1 MGLCWVYA
9 GMVHNHGWG
18 FWWYNIGDMIY
29 RDGHQNAR
37 RRMERVNAI
46 ARDEISRIIASE
58 MNDPRLASIIS
69 ITEVQTS
76 SDLRSAKVYFSVLG
90 DEAAKRD
97 ALAAMRA
104 AGGFIH
110 RTMKRRKTLKYAPF
124 LSFRLD
130 DSIQQGVEMQ
140 RLIEWNAPRPPD
152 REGGDA

>member
-1 MGLCWVYA
+1 M
-9 GMVHNHGWG
+9 
-18 FWWYNIGDMIY
+18 
-29 RDGHQNAR
+29 
-37 RRMERVNAI
+37 NAI
-46 ARDEISRIIASE
+46 VRDEISRIIASE
-58 MNDPRLASIIS
+58 MNDPRLASLIS

-130 DSIQQGVEMQ
+130 DSIRQGVEMQ
-140 RLIEWNAPRPPD
+140 RLIERNAPRPPE

>member
-1 MGLCWVYA
+1 MGA
-9 GMVHNHGWG
+9 AFTIRDGAFDDIIHN
-18 FWWYNIGDMIY
+18 DMTI

-46 ARDEISRIIASE
+46 ARDEISRIIAND
-58 MNDPRLASIIS
+58 MNDPRLASVIS

-76 SDLRSAKVYFSVLG
+76 SDLRSAKVFFSVLG
-90 DEAAKRD
+90 DEAARRE
-97 ALAAMRA
+97 ALAALRA

-140 RLIEWNAPRPPD
+140 RLIERNAPRAPGQED
-152 REGGDA
+152 GDA

>member
-1 MGLCWVYA
+1 
-9 GMVHNHGWG
+9 
-18 FWWYNIGDMIY
+18 MIY

-46 ARDEISRIIASE
+46 ARDEISRIIAND
-58 MNDPRLASIIS
+58 MNDPRLASVIS

-76 SDLRSAKVYFSVLG
+76 SDLRRAKVFFSVLG
-90 DEAAKRD
+90 DEAARRE
-97 ALAAMRA
+97 ALAALRA

-140 RLIEWNAPRPPD
+140 RLIERNAPRAPE

>member
-1 MGLCWVYA
+1 MR
-9 GMVHNHGWG
+9 
-18 FWWYNIGDMIY
+18 DMIF
-29 RDGHQNAR
+29 RDGHPNAR

-46 ARDEISRIIASE
+46 VRNEISRIIAND

-69 ITEVQTS
+69 VTEVQTS
-76 SDLRSAKVYFSVLG
+76 SDLRSAKVFFSVLG
-90 DEAAKRD
+90 DETAKRD

-140 RLIEWNAPRPPD
+140 RLIERNAPPTTARG
-152 REGGDA
+152 GGDAQDA

>member
-1 MGLCWVYA
+1 MR
-9 GMVHNHGWG
+9 
-18 FWWYNIGDMIY
+18 DMIF
-29 RDGHQNAR
+29 RDGHPNAR

-46 ARDEISRIIASE
+46 VRNEISRIIAND
-58 MNDPRLASIIS
+58 MNDPRLASLIS
-69 ITEVQTS
+69 VTEVQTS
-76 SDLRSAKVYFSVLG
+76 SDLRSAKVFFSVLG
-90 DEAAKRD
+90 DETAKRD

-140 RLIEWNAPRPPD
+140 RFIERNAPPTTA
-152 REGGDA
+152 REGGDAQDA

>member
-1 MGLCWVYA
+1 MR
-9 GMVHNHGWG
+9 
-18 FWWYNIGDMIY
+18 DMIF
-29 RDGHQNAR
+29 RDGHPNAR

-46 ARDEISRIIASE
+46 VRNEISRIIAND
-58 MNDPRLASIIS
+58 MNDPRLASLIS
-69 ITEVQTS
+69 VTEVQTS
-76 SDLRSAKVYFSVLG
+76 SDLRSAKVFFSVLG
-90 DEAAKRD
+90 DETAKRD

-140 RLIEWNAPRPPD
+140 RLIERNAPPTTA
-152 REGGDA
+152 REGGDAQDA

>member
-1 MGLCWVYA
+1 MTL
-9 GMVHNHGWG
+9 
-18 FWWYNIGDMIY
+18 
-29 RDGHQNAR
+29 RDGHPNAR

-46 ARDEISRIIASE
+46 VRDEISRIIAND
-58 MNDPRLASIIS
+58 MNDPRLASLIS

-76 SDLRSAKVYFSVLG
+76 SDLRNAKVFFSVLG
-90 DEAAKRD
+90 DADAKRD

-130 DSIQQGVEMQ
+130 DSIQQGIQMQ
-140 RLIEWNAPRPPD
+140 RLIERNAPRPTAQ
-152 REGGDA
+152 EGDDA

>member
-1 MGLCWVYA
+1 MS
-9 GMVHNHGWG
+9 
-18 FWWYNIGDMIY
+18 GDMTI

-46 ARDEISRIIASE
+46 VRDEISRIIAGE
-58 MNDPRLASIIS
+58 MNDPRLAAIIS

-76 SDLRSAKVYFSVLG
+76 SDLRSAKVFFSVLG

-140 RLIEWNAPRPPD
+140 RLIERNAPRPTGQ
-152 REGGDA
+152 EGGDA